1 MRCLF
6 FLIKVFKWFNKTGSS
21 RLMYSPQQPN
31 LLQIFQTVDTDRSG
45 RISSD
50 ELQRALSN
58 GTWRPFN
65 PETCRIMISMF
76 DSDNDG
82 GISFNEFQALWN
94 YVNDWSRTFRTFD
107 RDNSGNIDRG
117 ELMSALTQF
126 GYRLSGPFYD
136 MLMQKFDRTH
146 SGRVNFDDFIQLCVV
161 LQTLTAAFRE
171 KDSDRDGWIRI
182 HYEEFLTMVFSMKI

>member
-1 MRCLF
+1 
-6 FLIKVFKWFNKTGSS
+6 
-21 RLMYSPQQPN
+21 MYSPQQPN

-58 GTWRPFN
+58 GTWRTFN

-94 YVNDWSRTFRTFD
+94 VNLIILSIVYTFFISST
-107 RDNSGNIDRG
+107 STTGV
-117 ELMSALTQF
+117 ELSAHLI
-126 GYRLSGPFYD
+126 GIILGI
-136 MLMQKFDRTH
+136 L
-146 SGRVNFDDFIQLCVV
+146 IVV
-161 LQTLTAAFRE
+161 
-171 KDSDRDGWIRI
+171 S
-182 HYEEFLTMVFSMKI
+182 